1 MAARTAG
8 LMPHGRKPGGCYTGA
23 YKEGMLTSA
32 ERRQG
37 RYERRKAERE
47 AKRKMKIGG
56 FDNFDRV
63 ADLDNL
69 NLSFK
74 QAKKIVHWKES
85 VQRYEMNRIANIIE
99 ARRKL
104 IAGENVQEGFIRFTL
119 RERGKIRNIRGIQI
133 AERVIQKC
141 LCDQVLVP
149 ILSRPLIHDNGA
161 SLKGKGVMFSVRR
174 LIAHL
179 SRYFRQNGSNEGY
192 ALMID
197 FKGYYDNVD
206 HDILIAMLRDQI
218 KDRRVME
225 LTERFIRVFGDGK
238 ALGLGSQ
245 VSQIVAIYFPNILD
259 HFIKEKLR
267 IRFYGRY
274 MDDLYLLHNDKQF
287 LKYCLTEIQKVCET
301 LKITV
306 NLKKT
311 RITKLSDGLIFLKG
325 KYSLL
330 DTGKVLRLPCR
341 DSPIRMKR
349 KLKKFKTLLEA
360 GKMSFMDIR
369 NAYQSWRGAFKKRF
383 QAYKKVSKIDAYYDL
398 LFIHN

>member
-1 MAARTAG
+1 
-8 LMPHGRKPGGCYTGA
+8 
-23 YKEGMLTSA
+23 MLTSV
-32 ERRQG
+32 ERRQA

-47 AKRKMKIGG
+47 AKRNLKIGS
-56 FDNFDRV
+56 FDSFNRIT
-63 ADLDNL
+63 DLDNL
-69 NLSFK
+69 NLAFK
-74 QAKKIVHWKES
+74 DAKKKVHWKES

-104 IAGENVQEGFIRFTL
+104 IAGENIQAGFIRFRI
-119 RERGKIRNIRGIQI
+119 RERGKDRDIDGIQI
-133 AERVIQKC
+133 WERVPVKC

-149 ILSRPLIHDNGA
+149 ILTRPLIHDNGA

-197 FKGYYDNVD
+197 FKGYYDNID
-206 HDILIAMLRDQI
+206 HDILITMLRGQI
-218 KDRRVME
+218 RDRRVME
-225 LTERFIRVFGDGK
+225 LTEELIRVFGDGK

-245 VSQIVAIYFPNILD
+245 VSQIAAIFYPNILD
-259 HFIKEKLR
+259 HFIKEKLQVK
-267 IRFYGRY
+267 FYGRY
-274 MDDLYLLHNDKQF
+274 MDDLYLIHRDKQF
-287 LKYCLTEIQKVCET
+287 LKYCLSEIQKVCAT

-306 NLKKT
+306 NRKKT
-311 RITKLSDGLIFLKG
+311 CITKLSHGLIFLKG

-330 DTGKVLRLPCR
+330 ETGKVLRLPCR

-349 KLKKFKTLLEA
+349 KLKKFKALLEA
-360 GKMSFMDIR
+360 GKMNYMDIR

-383 QAYKKVSKIDAYYDL
+383 QAYKKVSKIDALHDR
-398 LFIHN
+398 LFI

>member
-1 MAARTAG
+1 MLYRV
-8 LMPHGRKPGGCYTGA
+8 L
-23 YKEGMLTSA
+23 KERILTDA

-47 AKRKMKIGG
+47 AKRKLKIGG
-56 FDNFDRV
+56 FDSFDRV
-63 ADLDNL
+63 TDLDNL

-104 IAGENVQEGFIRFTL
+104 IAGENLQKGFIKFTL
-119 RERGKIRNIRGIQI
+119 RERGKIRDIDGIQI
-133 AERVIQKC
+133 DERVPVKC
-141 LCDQVLVP
+141 LCDQALVP
-149 ILSRPLIHDNGA
+149 ILTRPLIHDNGA

-179 SRYFRQNGSNEGY
+179 SRYYRQNGSNEGY

-197 FKGYYDNVD
+197 FKRYYDNID
-206 HDILIAMLRDQI
+206 HDILIAMLKKQI
-218 KDRRVME
+218 KDLRVME
-225 LTERFIRVFGDGK
+225 LTEKLIRVFGDGK
-238 ALGLGSQ
+238 GLGLGSQ
-245 VSQIVAIYFPNILD
+245 VSQIAAIFYPNILD

-267 IRFYGRY
+267 IKFYGRY
-274 MDDLYLLHNDKQF
+274 MDDLYLIHSDKQF
-287 LKYCLTEIQKVCET
+287 LKYCLAEIQKVCET

-311 RITKLSDGLIFLKG
+311 RIAKLSDGLLFLKG

-330 DTGKVLRLPCR
+330 ETGKVLRLPCR

-349 KLKKFKTLLEA
+349 KLKKFKPLIEA
-360 GKMSFMDIR
+360 GKMSFMDLR

-383 QAYKKVSKIDAYYDL
+383 QAYKKVSKIDALYDR
-398 LFIHN
+398 LFL

>member
-1 MAARTAG
+1 
-8 LMPHGRKPGGCYTGA
+8 
-23 YKEGMLTSA
+23 MLTNE

-37 RYERRKAERE
+37 RYERRKAERD
-47 AKRKMKIGG
+47 AKRELKTGR
-56 FDNFDRV
+56 FDDFDRIT
-63 ADLDNL
+63 DTDNL

-119 RERGKIRNIRGIQI
+119 RERGKVRNIRGIQI

-149 ILSRPLIHDNGA
+149 VLSRPLIHDNGA
-161 SLKGKGVMFSVRR
+161 SLKGKGVMFSVSR
-174 LIAHL
+174 LITHL
-179 SRYFRQNGSNEGY
+179 RRYFRRNGSNEGY

-206 HDILIAMLRDQI
+206 HDVLIAMLRDQI
-218 KDRRVME
+218 KHRRVMA
-225 LTERFIRVFGDGK
+225 LTEKFIRVFGDGR

-245 VSQIVAIYFPNILD
+245 VSQIAAIYYPNMLD

-267 IRFYGRY
+267 IKFYGRY
-274 MDDLYLLHNDKQF
+274 MDDLYLIHRDKQF
-287 LKYCLTEIQKVCET
+287 LEYCLAEIQKVCAT

-311 RITKLSDGLIFLKG
+311 CITKLSHGLIFLKG

-330 DTGKVLRLPCR
+330 ETGKVLRLPCR
-341 DSPIRMKR
+341 DSPVRMKR

-360 GKMSFMDIR
+360 GKMSFMDVR

-383 QAYKKVSKIDAYYDL
+383 QAYKKVSKIDALYDR
-398 LFIHN
+398 LFI

>member
-1 MAARTAG
+1 M
-8 LMPHGRKPGGCYTGA
+8 
-23 YKEGMLTSA
+23 TSA

-47 AKRKMKIGG
+47 EKRKIKIGG
-56 FDNFDRV
+56 FDSFDRIT
-63 ADLDNL
+63 DIDNL
-69 NLSFK
+69 NLAFRD
-74 QAKKIVHWKES
+74 AKKKVHWKES

-104 IAGENVQEGFIRFTL
+104 IAGENIQQGFIRFTL
-119 RERGKIRNIRGIQI
+119 RERGKKRDISGIQI
-133 AERVIQKC
+133 GERVPVKC
-141 LCDQVLVP
+141 LCDQALVP
-149 ILSRPLIHDNGA
+149 ILSRPLIYDNGA

-179 SRYFRQNGSNEGY
+179 SRYFRQAGSNEGY

-206 HDILIAMLRDQI
+206 HNVLIAMLQNQI
-218 KDRRVME
+218 RDRRIMK
-225 LTERFIRVFGDGK
+225 LTEELIRVFGDGK

-245 VSQIVAIYFPNILD
+245 VSQIAAIYYPNILD

-267 IRFYGRY
+267 IKFYGRY
-274 MDDLYLLHNDKQF
+274 MDDLYLIHRDKDF
-287 LKYCLTEIQKVCET
+287 LEHCLSEIQNVCET
-301 LKITV
+301 LKITI

-311 RITKLSDGLIFLKG
+311 CITKLSHGLIFLKG

-330 DTGKVLRLPCR
+330 ETGKVLRLPCR

-349 KLKKFKTLLEA
+349 KLKKFKALLDA
-360 GKMSFMDIR
+360 DKMGIMDIR

-383 QAYKKVSKIDAYYDL
+383 QAYKKVSKIDALYDS
-398 LFIHN
+398 LFS